1 MIEFLL
7 LSFTIKI
14 FFKTLDLRLK
24 VSIVLLSSDELLLE
38 MLLRVHETLHL
49 LFICLF
55 IAGSL
60 RDLID

>member
-1 MIEFLL
+1 VIEFLL

-55 IAGSL
+55 IASSL